1 VKNKGKVETNG
12 LANETE
18 GPARNKKAK

>member
-18 GPARNKKAK
+18 EPARNKKAK